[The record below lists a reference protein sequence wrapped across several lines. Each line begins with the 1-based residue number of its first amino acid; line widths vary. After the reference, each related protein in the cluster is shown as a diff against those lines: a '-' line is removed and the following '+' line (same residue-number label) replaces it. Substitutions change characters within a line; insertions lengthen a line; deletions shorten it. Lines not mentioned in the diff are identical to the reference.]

1 MPLCSFQSPPL
12 IISGVFGLLSRHS
25 RESHRALKMIFDLGA
40 ILMQATG
47 FVIWPLVESWQGNS
61 VVWAIPVSILLTSVR
76 YIFRQ
81 EKVNKLLKVNK

>member
-1 MPLCSFQSPPL
+1 M
-12 IISGVFGLLSRHS
+12 FGLLSRHS

>member
-1 MPLCSFQSPPL
+1 MMTFSSA
-12 IISGVFGLLSRHS
+12 SGVFGLLSRHS

-76 YIFRQ
+76 YNQTGRR
-81 EKVNKLLKVNK
+81 VNKFLKVNKYN